1 VTAQSEWPR
10 NVCGTQGM
18 GPEVAL
24 TPFTK
29 IETGT
34 VYIVTWADDT
44 DADTIRKFTPR
55 CAYPEAGRP
64 VGGACPAW
72 LMIGAQI
79 TRLDRSIT
87 RQGGDPTKLEVSPW
101 TDLSSIADIFAQTF
115 GFPGR
120 IGFDLIDRGANSID
134 GHEFGGSVAMVEADI
149 FGGAEVTVRP
159 LAIGEGWVGLVA
171 RVSPVQRVLAI
182 PAKAVATVTANML
195 GSERRR
201 TRSEALVFLAAHAAH
216 AHPSLLALL
225 SRRSA
230 STGKPELEV
239 RATRMGG
246 LIGSEVALPC
256 PTLFD
261 FAEVGGRAAISI
273 AAGAGEYKVH

>member
-1 VTAQSEWPR
+1 MST
-10 NVCGTQGM
+10 
-18 GPEVAL
+18 EVAL
-24 TPFTK
+24 TPFTA
-29 IETGT
+29 IETGA
-34 VYIVTWADDT
+34 VYTVTWADEAKPEHVDM
-44 DADTIRKFTPR
+44 FTPCSGKR
-55 CAYPEAGRP
+55 ETSGSATSVEAMMAVLRDFDRP
-64 VGGACPAW
+64 PSW
-72 LMIGAQI
+72 LMIGGLLSRHI
-79 TRLDRSIT
+79 ELVRRC
-87 RQGGDPTKLEVSPW
+87 GGDPSMLEFSPW
-101 TDLSSIADIFAQTF
+101 TDLSSIADTFARTF

-149 FGGAEVTVRP
+149 LGGAEVTVRP
-159 LAIGEGWVGLVA
+159 LAIGEGWIGLVA

-201 TRSEALVFLAAHAAH
+201 TRSEALAFLAAHAAH

-239 RATRMGG
+239 RAIRMGE
-246 LIGSEVALPC
+246 LIETGVALPC

-261 FAEVGGRAAISI
+261 FAEVGGKAAISI
-273 AAGAGEYKVH
+273 AAGAGVYKVH